1 MTSLF
6 ETAPERSAEVI
17 SRVPEHEKAGT
28 CPPEK
33 TRESAK
39 PHAVTDPSAAGRE
52 ARANEFVLNKGQ
64 LTETQKRGHVAIGL
78 GNVIGVSRA
87 LHPVSGAAG
96 QYLLFLCLWPLPR
109 T

>member
-6 ETAPERSAEVI
+6 ETAPERSAEVM

-52 ARANEFVLNKGQ
+52 ASANEFVLNKGQ
-64 LTETQKRGHVAIGL
+64 LTETQKRGPVAIGL
-78 GNVIGVSRA
+78 GKCDRSLTGTPPCIR
-87 LHPVSGAAG
+87 SGRSVFAISVFVA
-96 QYLLFLCLWPLPR
+96 
-109 T
+109 TS

>member
-6 ETAPERSAEVI
+6 ETAPERSAEVM

-39 PHAVTDPSAAGRE
+39 PHAVTDPGAAGRE

-64 LTETQKRGHVAIGL
+64 LTETQKRGHVVIGL
-78 GNVIGVSRA
+78 GKCCDQILTGTSPGIR
-87 LHPVSGAAG
+87 SGRSVFAISVFVA
-96 QYLLFLCLWPLPR
+96 
-109 T
+109 TS